1 MDRSLLARCLKHL
14 WAKRL
19 CRKFYIN
26 ARMAFL
32 WTKLSCQR
40 HKLFI
45 SQNVVFWQ
53 LSFSDNVRGFDSVER
68 CLCLENSIQYLPLK
82 SVDFSNGGFNSEVQ
96 LYQHDSGFLL
106 EKIERSFVATLAK
119 FRRRFATMTAI
130 CWLTLGASED
140 FLFYEITRA
149 SLGFCAAGWLHLA
162 MDIMT
167 PSGIPLITPFGTR
180 TSLNLYKT
188 AQTGEWLCILL
199 FVVGCQ
205 TSPKLVD

>member
-1 MDRSLLARCLKHL
+1 MSPIGHNVAAFAMATTYIRISDIPWGQGFSSLPSV
-14 WAKRL
+14 
-19 CRKFYIN
+19 
-26 ARMAFL
+26 MM
-32 WTKLSCQR
+32 S
-40 HKLFI
+40 
-45 SQNVVFWQ
+45 SNVVNIDHTAFVTLVALGMLLGARGPDRLDIPSFNKRTQPRRSVIPHRTLTHWPPFW
-53 LSFSDNVRGFDSVER
+53 VVM
-68 CLCLENSIQYLPLK
+68 
-82 SVDFSNGGFNSEVQ
+82 
-96 LYQHDSGFLL
+96 
-106 EKIERSFVATLAK
+106 
-119 FRRRFATMTAI
+119 TMTAI

-149 SLGFCAAGWLHLA
+149 GLGFCAASWLHLA